1 MAYQHQR
8 FHTNGSN
15 ALKAEDLEFDVF
27 VKPQFL
33 AERDR
38 ANIIDFDDV
47 RKERHQ
53 TEKGLSRAVLPS
65 KRSRS
70 SVAQDTQKDARII
83 DRIRSNR
90 ILGDLFKPNKK
101 NAYRKDDLIV
111 FAKGFSITGAATF
124 IMILFGV

>member
-15 ALKAEDLEFDVF
+15 ALKVEDLKFDVF

-38 ANIIDFDDV
+38 TNIIDFDDV
-47 RKERHQ
+47 RKEHHQ
-53 TEKGLSRAVLPS
+53 TGKGFSHAVLPS
-65 KRSRS
+65 RRSRS
-70 SVAQDTQKDARII
+70 SVAQDAQKDTRIM